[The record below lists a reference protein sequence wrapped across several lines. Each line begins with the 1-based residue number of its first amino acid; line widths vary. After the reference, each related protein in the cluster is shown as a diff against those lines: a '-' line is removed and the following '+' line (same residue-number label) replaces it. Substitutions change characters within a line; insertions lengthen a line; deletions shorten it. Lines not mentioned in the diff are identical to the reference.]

1 MDLGTIHALPLKSI
15 WPGEAT
21 HFTPW
26 LSQNLSL
33 LGNKLGMDLEFE
45 SMESNAGEFSA
56 DIIARDLASNRL
68 VVIENQYGSTDHR
81 HLGQL
86 ITYASVLGA
95 RVVVWIAETVRP
107 EHKSAM
113 DFLNQNLKESLSLFA
128 IQASAFRIDNSK
140 PAFDLTVVSM
150 PSEAA
155 VATEVSPTRSET
167 MERYREY
174 YQSLIDALR
183 EQHNFTNARSGQPQN
198 WYSFSS
204 ENSRVYR
211 YSTSFA
217 IGGRVRVELYIDCGD
232 KAKNEELFDCLLTR
246 RGEIEHALGQA
257 AVWEKLENKRASR
270 IAVYRD
276 GDIDADT
283 QTLEEIKNWVI
294 QNLLKFRDVFPRHVA
309 SCLRGS
315 ALP

>member
-68 VVIENQYGSTDHR
+68 VVIENQFGSTDHR

-95 RVVVWIAETVRP
+95 RVVVWIAESVRP
-107 EHKSAM
+107 EHKSAI

-140 PAFDLTVVSM
+140 PAFDLNVVSM

-155 VATEVSPTRSET
+155 VATEVSPARSET

-183 EQHNFTNARSGQPQN
+183 ELHQFTKARSGQPQN

-217 IGGRVRVELYIDCGD
+217 NGGRVRVELYIDCGD

-246 RGEIEHALGQA
+246 RGEIERALGQA
-257 AVWEKLENKRASR
+257 AEWEKLENKRASR

-283 QTLEEIKNWVI
+283 QTLEEIKSWVI
-294 QNLLKFRDVFPRHVA
+294 QNLLKFREVFPAQVA